1 MKAKKIKRIKIQ
13 KQKKEISQ
21 NNTNTK
27 ESFNQKKNIFRETR
41 IKKDISINKIAH
53 DTGIDRKIIKNID
66 NGNFDHIKLIHLI
79 EVSKYLGVNIF
90 QFIRDYYQL
99 DDMEFYSEE
108 IGDLVDRMVWLQ
120 MDLIYSE
127 LKELAK
133 LTKMRVDDFNVQ
145 QILSQ
150 RKNLNKLIV
159 LNMRLRKGEITPS
172 EALSHFPILKH
183 GYLRRKNLED

>member
-1 MKAKKIKRIKIQ
+1 MFLYGQYILMGVYMEYIQ
-13 KQKKEISQ
+13 KYQ
-21 NNTNTK
+21 NSKNENT
-27 ESFNQKKNIFRETR
+27 FKNIFHESR
-41 IKKDISINKIAH
+41 IKKDISINKIAQ
-53 DTGIDRKIIKNID
+53 DTGIDRKIINNID
-66 NGNFDHIKLIHLI
+66 KGNFDHVKLLHII
-79 EVSKYLGVNIF
+79 QVSKYLGVNIF
-90 QFIRDYYQL
+90 QFIRDYYKI

-133 LTKMRVDDFNVQ
+133 LTKMRVDDFNIQ

-150 RKNLNKLIV
+150 RKNLTKLIV
-159 LNMRLRKGEITPS
+159 LNMRLKKGEITAS

-183 GYLRRKNLED
+183 GYLRRKNLNEE